1 MARNLNITKRTKQID
16 DAREVLLKN
25 GFHST
30 VGDLKVQPLHKE
42 QAASNIR
49 ATGRMGVVR
58 RIVKEVH
65 QKGADFFQSCVSQL
79 LPRRLMD
86 KSPEQIESWLCT
98 QGYTFKQDGLTSVLL
113 KQGVVIASQTA
124 QVDSRYVIEV
134 LAELQRQQESA
145 S

>member
-49 ATGRMGVVR
+49 ATGRMGVVN
-58 RIVKEVH
+58 RIVEQVH
-65 QKGADFFQSCVSQL
+65 QRGADFFQACLEGMLPGRL
-79 LPRRLMD
+79 LGKDL
-86 KSPEQIESWLCT
+86 KQIESWLCT
-98 QGYTFKQDGLTSVLL
+98 EGIIFRRDGLTSVILR
-113 KQGVVIASQTA
+113 QGVVIASQTA
-124 QVDSRYVIEV
+124 QVDGRYVAEV
-134 LAELQRQQESA
+134 LAELQRQQETS
-145 S
+145 

>member
-49 ATGRMGVVR
+49 ATARMGTVR
-58 RIVKEVH
+58 RIVEEVQ
-65 QKGADFFQSCVSQL
+65 QKGADFFQLCVGEL
-79 LPRRLMD
+79 LPRRLIGKD
-86 KSPEQIESWLCT
+86 LKQIESWLCT
-98 QGYTFKQDGLTSVLL
+98 EGYVFKQQGLTSVLL
-113 KQGVVIASQTA
+113 RQGEVIASQTA
-124 QVDSRYVIEV
+124 QVDGRYVAEV
-134 LAELQRQQESA
+134 LAELQRQQEGA
-145 S
+145 